1 MDYSPPLD
9 MVDSLLSFSEELSAL
24 ALVLFLVATVVEG
37 LIYRRFLNRSWISA
51 ITGSLVANLASAL
64 LGIVIGLALLTVLFV
79 IRSPGLYAVAV
90 IVVSYA
96 ASVIVEGIAIALLYR
111 QRDRSTWGVVS
122 IANLTSYVI
131 TALVLLFNNVG
142 TYYDT

>member
-24 ALVLFLVATVVEG
+24 ARVLFLVATVVEG
-37 LIYRRFLNRSWISA
+37 LIYRRFLDRSWISA

-64 LGIVIGLALLTVLFV
+64 LGILIGLALLTVLFV

-96 ASVIVEGIAIALLYR
+96 ASVI
-111 QRDRSTWGVVS
+111 
-122 IANLTSYVI
+122 
-131 TALVLLFNNVG
+131 
-142 TYYDT
+142 